1 MMFPVQ
7 HGIRIKRRQPS
18 EDIMVD
24 KCRVVAIALGI
35 FFLLSYPLCGQQSYV
50 TRWDAYA
57 GYSFLNSPDVNLF
70 ENGFAAQIGY
80 RPLTWLSVGF
90 DYNVASG
97 DLTLKPAQLLPAL
110 QTQLQ
115 TAIGGGIAAGIFPP
129 PNAYNYSALS
139 VPAHSST
146 QTYAF
151 GPELVYRHFSKVTLF
166 LRPVYA
172 GIIHETAT
180 PQPQDAVVKTLVFG
194 IPPGLP
200 GLISGPSKTDH
211 VWFVGFGGGFDILFG
226 KHFAWRTQADLVH
239 DHLFS
244 DLLTDARFT
253 VRFSSGP
260 AFNFGKNI
268 VK

>member
-1 MMFPVQ
+1 
-7 HGIRIKRRQPS
+7 
-18 EDIMVD
+18 MVD
-24 KCRVVAIALGI
+24 KCRVIAIALGI
-35 FFLLSYPLCGQQSYV
+35 LFLLSYPLCGQQSYV

-80 RPLTWLSVGF
+80 RPTTWLSLGF
-90 DYNVASG
+90 DYNVAAG
-97 DLTLKPAQLLPAL
+97 DLTLQPSQLLPAL
-110 QTQLQ
+110 QAQLQ
-115 TAIGGGIAAGIFPP
+115 AGILQGVLAGVFPP
-129 PNAYNYSALS
+129 TYPFATLS
-139 VPAHSST
+139 VPAHSLT

-151 GPELVYRHFSKVTLF
+151 GPELVYRHFSKVTVF
-166 LRPVYA
+166 VRPVYA

-180 PQPQDAVVKTLVFG
+180 PQPPDAVVKALVA
-194 IPPGLP
+194 
-200 GLISGPSKTDH
+200 GLIPGPSKTDH
-211 VWFVGFGGGFDILFG
+211 VWFLGFGGGFDILFG